1 MVIVHVNHY
10 FVKLKISFIWRKTP
24 YLKFTFT
31 RYIMKNLL
39 TDKDVKSTLHLT
51 GELDDKD
58 VKSTLNLIGE
68 KCSLTESSTK
78 LNLNVIEK
86 VFIAVLE
93 SQNFIL

>member
-1 MVIVHVNHY
+1 MEKNTIFKVYIY
-10 FVKLKISFIWRKTP
+10 KI
-24 YLKFTFT
+24 Y
-31 RYIMKNLL
+31 NEEL